1 MQFLKITAA
10 TTGIATYIPDN
21 QVVNIT
27 VAANTADAGTAYR
40 APNVVRGLITG
51 VKYLDGAAAAAV
63 TVTAVAGITAYA
75 GTATAKYEYGVMTHD
90 GAFTAVLSN
99 VTGQ

>member
-21 QVVNIT
+21 QVVSIT
-27 VAANTADAGTAYR
+27 VAANTADAGSSYR

-51 VKYLDGAAAAAV
+51 VKYLSGIAAAAV
-63 TVTAVAGITAYA
+63 TVTDVTGITAYA
-75 GTATAKYEYGVMTHD
+75 GTASTKYEYGIMSFD

-99 VTGQ
+99 ITGQ